1 MENEAIKLPTIK
13 EQVYKIIKDKI
24 IAGEIKP
31 GEWLQESKLARTLNV
46 SRSPVREALKE
57 LVGEGLL
64 ENIPNKGV
72 FVKIL
77 SKKDIYNIF
86 EFREVME
93 KFAIER
99 SVELASEE
107 DFEALDKIFLR
118 MKKKYDKNDVNEY
131 CKIDTELH
139 NRLFVMSR
147 NELIFNLVKNVN
159 PLLQPFRTIS
169 LSREGRFKESL
180 DEHKGLIEGIKER
193 NCEKAC
199 KHNSIHLKLARD
211 VIMDY
216 LDSLNKSDSSE

>member
-24 IAGEIKP
+24 IGGEIKP
-31 GEWLQESKLARTLNV
+31 GDWLQEIKLAKTLNV
-46 SRSPVREALKE
+46 SRSPVREVLKE

-77 SKKDIYNIF
+77 RKKDIYNIF

-107 DFEALDKIFLR
+107 DFEVLDEIFLK

-139 NRLFVMSR
+139 NMLFVMSR
-147 NELIFNLVKNVN
+147 NELIFNLVKNVY
-159 PLLQPFRTIS
+159 PLLQPFRIIS
-169 LSREGRFKESL
+169 LSRDGRFKESF

-193 NCEKAC
+193 NYEKAW
-199 KHNSIHLKLARD
+199 KYNNIHLKLARD
-211 VIMDY
+211 VILDY
-216 LDSLNKSDSSE
+216 LDSLNKNNSNE

>member
-1 MENEAIKLPTIK
+1 MDNEVIKLPTIK

-31 GEWLQESKLARTLNV
+31 GEWLQESKLAKILNV

-93 KFAIER
+93 KFAIEK
-99 SVELASEE
+99 SVEVATEE
-107 DFEALDKIFLR
+107 DFEMLDKIYAKL
-118 MKKKYDKNDVNEY
+118 KKKYDKNDVKEY
-131 CKIDTELH
+131 CKLDAELH
-139 NRLFVMSR
+139 NMLFTISR
-147 NELIFNLVKNVN
+147 NEIISNMVNNVN

-169 LSREGRFKESL
+169 LSRDGRFKESL
-180 DEHKGLIEGIKER
+180 EEHRGLVEGIKER
-193 NCEKAC
+193 NFEKAW
-199 KHNSIHLKLARD
+199 KYNNIHLKLARD
-211 VIMDY
+211 VIIEY
-216 LDSLNKSDSSE
+216 LDSLNISNQ

>member
-1 MENEAIKLPTIK
+1 MENEVIKLPTIK
-13 EQVYKIIKDKI
+13 EQVYKIIKDKV

-31 GEWLQESKLARTLNV
+31 GEWLQESKLAMILNV

-86 EFREVME
+86 EFREIME
-93 KFAIER
+93 KFAINKA
-99 SVELASEE
+99 VEIATEE
-107 DFEALDKIFLR
+107 DIALLDKIYARL
-118 MKKKYDKNDVNEY
+118 KKKYDKNDVKEY

-139 NRLFVMSR
+139 NMLFIISR
-147 NELIFNLVKNVN
+147 NEIILNMVNNVS

-180 DEHKGLIEGIKER
+180 EEHRGLVEGIKER
-193 NCEKAC
+193 NFEKAW
-199 KHNSIHLKLARD
+199 KYNNVHLKLARD
-211 VIMDY
+211 VIIEY
-216 LDSLNKSDSSE
+216 LESLNNSN